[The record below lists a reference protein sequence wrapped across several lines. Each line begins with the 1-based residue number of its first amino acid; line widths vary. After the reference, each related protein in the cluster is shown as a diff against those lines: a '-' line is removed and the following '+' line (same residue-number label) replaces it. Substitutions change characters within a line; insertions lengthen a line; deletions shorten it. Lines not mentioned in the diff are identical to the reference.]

1 METLAEQIYSFENLE
16 QAYLEVARGKRH
28 KKEFQE
34 FRLNLEENLINM
46 QNELIY
52 RSYVPGDTVTFNI
65 REPKL
70 RSITRPKIYDRV
82 VHHALV
88 RVTLPYFEKHFHP
101 SSFACRAGKEYIL
114 VKVVDKDGKEHTI
127 DYHLSSNTSRS
138 YPKSYPHYKAK
149 KYAET
154 DASSLFPGA
163 TYVHATLHE
172 GKGQAAGC
180 RHYQDLLRRAIGKY
194 GTVTVIAIDIKGFF
208 KSINHKALKMLIK
221 RLFYFDDFVIWLY
234 CTIIDSIDE
243 GLPIG
248 FLPSQHEANLTGGVI
263 DYFITDVLKQKYY
276 IRYMDDIR
284 ILCRSREEAKEIL
297 SATDELVINKLGLRL
312 SENKTRIFTFHRYD
326 TFCGYQVH
334 PHYLAPKPATIKRA
348 HKRLRKKKDLLDKGM
363 ISKEHFI
370 ESVYSLLAYLEYTT
384 TPIDLLAEEYLRN
397 IKQGV

>member
-1 METLAEQIYSFENLE
+1 M
-16 QAYLEVARGKRH
+16 H
-28 KKEFQE
+28 
-34 FRLNLEENLINM
+34 
-46 QNELIY
+46 
-52 RSYVPGDTVTFNI
+52 
-65 REPKL
+65 
-70 RSITRPKIYDRV
+70 
-82 VHHALV
+82 
-88 RVTLPYFEKHFHP
+88 HP
-101 SSFACRAGKEYIL
+101 S
-114 VKVVDKDGKEHTI
+114 
-127 DYHLSSNTSRS
+127 
-138 YPKSYPHYKAK
+138 
-149 KYAET
+149 
-154 DASSLFPGA
+154 FPGA

-194 GTVTVIAIDIKGFF
+194 GNVTVIAIDIKGFF
-208 KSINHKALKMLIK
+208 KSINHTALKMLIK
-221 RLFYFDDFVIWLY
+221 RLFYFDEFVIWLY

-334 PHYLAPKPATIKRA
+334 PHYLAPKPSTIKRA

-363 ISKEHFI
+363 ISREHFI

-397 IKQGV
+397 IKKGV